1 MAARGIRD
9 QRMAGAKGHPIRVAK
24 PPFLGRPVM
33 SSSPMVPPLQPANL
47 KEPKLALREPNMAV
61 PSGMPPAVSGPQPVN
76 PAGPT
81 MVQPLTA

>member
-33 SSSPMVPPLQPANL
+33 TQQPMVPPLQPANL
-47 KEPKLALREPNMAV
+47 KEPKLGHQVPNVAV
-61 PSGMPPAVSGPQPVN
+61 PSGMPPVLQGPQPVN

-81 MVQPLTA
+81 SVQPLTA